1 MTAGH
6 LQTTRFL
13 AGRVAGASP
22 AESSYYVLVLFDIA
36 DAKKYRLLMRILKRY
51 ARRIQKSVFEA
62 QLKPKQIREMTDAIE
77 KLMRSERFFDPDD
90 NVRVYRIASNC
101 DVTVFGNCTMAGVE
115 SDIFI

>member
-1 MTAGH
+1 MMSGH

-13 AGRVAGASP
+13 ALRVAGATPS
-22 AESSYYVLVLFDIA
+22 ESSYYVLVLFDIA
-36 DAKKYRLLMRILKRY
+36 DAKKYRLLLRILKRY

-62 QLKPKQIREMTDAIE
+62 QLKPRQIREMTDAIE
-77 KLMRSERFFDPDD
+77 KLMRSEKFYDPDD

-101 DVTVFGNCTMAGVE
+101 DVTVFENCNTMGTE